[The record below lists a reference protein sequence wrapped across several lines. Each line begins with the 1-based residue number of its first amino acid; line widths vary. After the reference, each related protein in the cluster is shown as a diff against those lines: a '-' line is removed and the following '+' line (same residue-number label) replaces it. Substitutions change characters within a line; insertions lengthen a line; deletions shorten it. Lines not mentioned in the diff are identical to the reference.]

1 MIHCS
6 NTEDTPTVIDAQVCA
21 QMWQT
26 PICTVMLRYALT
38 HTMCIGYLT
47 HTMCIGYLTHYVYCH
62 TPLCLDTHSTVVN
75 MHTCTILCVH
85 GTDRVLG
92 ANETQERE
100 GGPERGQVREG
111 SNVGREGAG

>member
-38 HTMCIGYLT
+38 HSMYWIFD
-47 HTMCIGYLTHYVYCH
+47 THYVYCH
-62 TPLCLDTHSTVVN
+62 TRLCFDTHYVYWIFDT
-75 MHTCTILCVH
+75 LCV
-85 GTDRVLG
+85 LPYS
-92 ANETQERE
+92 AM
-100 GGPERGQVREG
+100 P
-111 SNVGREGAG
+111 